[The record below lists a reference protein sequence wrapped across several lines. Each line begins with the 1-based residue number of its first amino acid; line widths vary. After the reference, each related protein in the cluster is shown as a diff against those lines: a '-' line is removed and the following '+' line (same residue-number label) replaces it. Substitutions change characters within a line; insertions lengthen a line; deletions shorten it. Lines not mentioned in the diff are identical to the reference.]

1 MRYLRTK
8 NVRFELDQIEEEKR
22 DKGYDGP
29 PVEEDDDQGKGANSK
44 QGICKEE
51 WDKSEE

>member
-1 MRYLRTK
+1 MRYLSTK
-8 NVRFELDQIEEEKR
+8 NVRFKLYQVEEEKE

-44 QGICKEE
+44 QGVCKEE
-51 WDKSEE
+51 WDKSEK

>member
-1 MRYLRTK
+1 M
-8 NVRFELDQIEEEKR
+8 RFELDQVEEEKKA
-22 DKGYDGP
+22 KGYDGP

-44 QGICKEE
+44 QGVCKEE